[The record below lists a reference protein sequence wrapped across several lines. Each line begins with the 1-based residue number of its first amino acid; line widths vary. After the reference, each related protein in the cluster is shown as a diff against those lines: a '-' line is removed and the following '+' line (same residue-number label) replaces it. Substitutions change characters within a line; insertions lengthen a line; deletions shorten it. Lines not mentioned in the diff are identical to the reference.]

1 LVSRESS
8 KWLNG
13 SLAAVSLLRQ
23 SDDCQ
28 KLRFFET
35 VKSDPKELR
44 IAISSQSG
52 CGNTTATQNVGATLG
67 LQVVNYTFRDL
78 ADDLGITFDEIHYR
92 AGGTKVFDYLTDLV
106 QIRASLRPKVVV
118 GSRLAAWLVPADLR
132 VWLQAS
138 LEERA
143 QRIFRR
149 EPGKYASYEAVLYST
164 LKRDEQNRKRYLQLY
179 GIDINDRSDFDII
192 INTEKLTA
200 EQVSSLIVAA
210 AQWASQNQLDRE
222 NLHLQRIRKIITDS
236 FDLHPAVLVDPSTK
250 VDLRELY
257 RKYGMLESGGAQ

>member
-1 LVSRESS
+1 M
-8 KWLNG
+8 
-13 SLAAVSLLRQ
+13 
-23 SDDCQ
+23 
-28 KLRFFET
+28 
-35 VKSDPKELR
+35 KSDPKELR

-52 CGNTTATQNVGATLG
+52 CGNTTATDTVGATLE

-78 ADDLGITFDEIHYR
+78 GNDLGITFDEIHSR
-92 AGGTKVFDYLTDLV
+92 ADGTKIFDYLTDLV
-106 QIRASLRPKVVV
+106 QIRASLQPRVVV
-118 GSRLAAWLVPADLR
+118 GSRLAAWLVAADLR
-132 VWLQAS
+132 VWLHAS

-143 QRIFRR
+143 KRIYRR
-149 EPGKYASYEAVLYST
+149 ESGKYPNYEAVLYST

-222 NLHLQRIRKIITDS
+222 SLHLQRIRKIITDS
-236 FDLHPAVLVDPSTK
+236 FDLAPAVLVDPSTK

-257 RKYGMLESGGAQ
+257 QRTGS